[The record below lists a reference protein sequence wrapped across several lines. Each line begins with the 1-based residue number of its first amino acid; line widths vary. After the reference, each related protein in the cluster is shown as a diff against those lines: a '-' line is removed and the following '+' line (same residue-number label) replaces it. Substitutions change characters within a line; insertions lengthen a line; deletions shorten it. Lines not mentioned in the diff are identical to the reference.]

1 MDQIDFNGPI
11 DFSKKSNLSNK
22 SKSIPN
28 VRNQLDFNRLK
39 AISNYSNNLE
49 NSDGNT
55 SRSSTSSPDSL
66 SNDQLAQSNNLNML
80 ASVPNTNFNFNQQL
94 LMNNDQ
100 INLLSNYNQLNLAG
114 NHLNDTISVAA
125 AVIGNLINPNQASN
139 NQQLLNQFFSQPL
152 SNQLNSSI
160 FNSSFNQSSK
170 DNSMIKK
177 NDNSSNDDQF
187 TSSSTPNQQV
197 KNNKSSQ
204 KVKSA
209 TRTKAVPRKSIIMNR
224 QESILNDNTKND
236 KLTNLQITTSF
247 NLNSS
252 NEENSNLSNLSAFSQ
267 NNDLSMV
274 SPSSQLSVSGRRRRG
289 QPIPDHLKD
298 SNYWNKRV
306 KNNYAAKKSRDQKRE
321 KDMETARRCC
331 QLETENGIL
340 KTELEQIK
348 NENLILRTLLGD
360 EVFYDEK
367 EKQQI
372 DDLLL
377 AGRKIDS
384 NKIREFATEFTKTFG
399 ILDQQ
404 KMDL

>member
-1 MDQIDFNGPI
+1 MDQINFNGPI
-11 DFSKKSNLSNK
+11 DFSKKSNLSTK

-80 ASVPNTNFNFNQQL
+80 ASIPNTNFNFNQQL

-100 INLLSNYNQLNLAG
+100 VNLLSNYNQLNLAG

-139 NQQLLNQFFSQPL
+139 NHQLLNQFFSQPL

-160 FNSSFNQSSK
+160 FNSSLNQSS
-170 DNSMIKK
+170 NSMIKK
-177 NDNSSNDDQF
+177 NDNSSNNDQF

-197 KNNKSSQ
+197 KNKSAQ

-224 QESILNDNTKND
+224 QESILNENSKDD
-236 KLTNLQITTSF
+236 KFTNLQITTSF